1 MTLGK
6 AAAGVVHTG
15 EGIYNI
21 GFHGNDAVQFPARDL
36 MDLLERWI
44 DFCAEHEIQTNSVD
58 YVEQAGQLS
67 KMKDSL

>member
-6 AAAGVVHTG
+6 EAAGVVHTG

-44 DFCAEHEIQTNSVD
+44 DFCTEHEIQINSVD
-58 YVEQAGQLS
+58 YVEQAGRLS
-67 KMKDSL
+67 KMEDSL

>member
-44 DFCAEHEIQTNSVD
+44 DFCAEHEIQTNSHLNHDTCLCCSYFV
-58 YVEQAGQLS
+58 
-67 KMKDSL
+67 